1 MELVKTEGEGAGVL
15 EMCLEMMLAHA
26 SSVRPR
32 GRGRG
37 RGWKCL
43 AGRAKAAEPQ
53 ELPADL

>member
-1 MELVKTEGEGAGVL
+1 MMELVRTEGEGAGVL

-37 RGWKCL
+37 WKCL

>member
-37 RGWKCL
+37 WKCL